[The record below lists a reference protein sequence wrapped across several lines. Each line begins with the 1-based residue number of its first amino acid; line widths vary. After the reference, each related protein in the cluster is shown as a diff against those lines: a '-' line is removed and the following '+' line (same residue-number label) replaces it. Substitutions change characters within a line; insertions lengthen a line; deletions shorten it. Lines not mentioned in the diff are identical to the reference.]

1 VPYSGGR
8 AGQKHAT
15 EPNLDVTKGNPVVP
29 TEGTTGRQEKKGGLR
44 RHLEI
49 ALPRFFA
56 WLAVM
61 TWRLGGDWRG
71 MRPILTR
78 TIAHLAVFAIA
89 YVVLVA
95 GSVRWPALAAQSLP
109 SVPET
114 FAQQETPESAET
126 ALAEVLAHNSEPS
139 QPDLWAPLSRHADP
153 HTIIPDRPRLDVIT
167 YTVQLGDTVQ
177 AIAER
182 FGLQPTTI
190 MWANPAVEDA
200 PDLLRIGQEIVI
212 LPIDG
217 VYHTVQEGDTLESI
231 AEKYKVDV
239 EAITSC
245 EYNHLE
251 PPEYAI
257 EPGMKLIVPDGE
269 KPYVPKVITSYTG
282 PVPEGA
288 RGTGLFQWPVLGY
301 ITQGYWYGHRAIDIG
316 VPVGTA
322 VRAADGG
329 FVSFAG
335 WTDVGYGYLVIIDH
349 ANGFATY
356 YAHLSNIYVTAGQ
369 AVERGQVIAASG
381 NTGWSTGPHL
391 HFEIRYNGVQQNPRA
406 YLP

>member
-1 VPYSGGR
+1 
-8 AGQKHAT
+8 
-15 EPNLDVTKGNPVVP
+15 
-29 TEGTTGRQEKKGGLR
+29 
-44 RHLEI
+44 
-49 ALPRFFA
+49 
-56 WLAVM
+56 
-61 TWRLGGDWRG
+61 
-71 MRPILTR
+71 MRPLFSR
-78 TIAHLAVFAIA
+78 VVAHLAVFAIA
-89 YVVLVA
+89 YIVLVA
-95 GSVRWPALAAQSLP
+95 GSVHWPVFAAQSLP
-109 SVPET
+109 LAPET
-114 FAQQETPESAET
+114 LARQEATPSPEA
-126 ALAEVLAHNSEPS
+126 ALAEVLARNGESP
-139 QPDLWAPLSRHADP
+139 QPDLWAPLARRVEP
-153 HTIIPDRPRLDVIT
+153 HTTIPDRPRLEVIT

-182 FGLQPTTI
+182 FGLEPTTI
-190 MWANPAVEDA
+190 LWANPAVEDA

-245 EYNHLE
+245 PYNGLE
-251 PPEYAI
+251 PPDFAI
-257 EPGMKLIVPDGE
+257 EPGMKLIVPGGE
-269 KPYVPKVITSYTG
+269 KPYVPRVVTSYTG
-282 PVPEGA
+282 PIPEGA
-288 RGTGLFQWPVLGY
+288 RGSGLFQWPVLGY

-322 VRAADGG
+322 VRAADAG

-335 WTDVGYGYLVIIDH
+335 WTDVGYGYLVVIDH

-391 HFEIRYNGVQQNPRA
+391 HFEIRYNGIQQNPRA